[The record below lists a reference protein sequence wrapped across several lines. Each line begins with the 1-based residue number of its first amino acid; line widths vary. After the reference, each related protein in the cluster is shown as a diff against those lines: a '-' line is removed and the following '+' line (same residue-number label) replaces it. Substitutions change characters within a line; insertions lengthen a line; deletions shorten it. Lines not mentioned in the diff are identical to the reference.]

1 MATQQTTDDERIGQ
15 YVRTL
20 RRARRLTLTQLAGLA
35 ELSQPFLSQL
45 ERGQARPS
53 MASLGRIARA
63 LGSSQLEIISGAA
76 SLTTETPAAATDLVR
91 AGQGDRGRY
100 GFGLAR
106 LLVSG
111 DRPFTPMEFEA
122 DNTDPGDYHRHPEPE
137 FLYVLQGRCRVD
149 LDGEGVHELAVGDSL
164 FTVGGIAHRWS
175 SVDGS
180 RYRLLVVK
188 QHLAVPGSAHPSAS
202 PPPTAP
208 APAPDTDTDTEES

>member
-1 MATQQTTDDERIGQ
+1 MAIQQTTDDERIGQ
-15 YVRTL
+15 YVRML

-76 SLTTETPAAATDLVR
+76 ALTTGADAPSTDLVR

-122 DNTDPGDYHRHPEPE
+122 DNTDPGDYHRHPEHE
-137 FLYVLQGRCRVD
+137 FLYVLEGRCRVD
-149 LDGEGVHELAVGDSL
+149 LDGEGVHELDVGDSL
-164 FTVGGIAHRWS
+164 FSVGGTAHRWS
-175 SVDGS
+175 SADGS

-188 QHLAVPGSAHPSAS
+188 QHLAVSGPTPPSA
-202 PPPTAP
+202 AE
-208 APAPDTDTDTEES
+208 PAPDPDHDHEES